1 MTEWKVSEIYEPKA
15 ERDVDNIAAGSSR
28 ELAITQWAEDE
39 RPREKLLAHGAAAL
53 STAELM
59 AILIGSGSQKES
71 AVSLMKRLMN
81 DCQNSLAMLSRMG
94 IAALQQY
101 NGIGEAKAVTILA
114 ACELGRRREK
124 EEKPQPTRLADPR
137 AIYDYLYLRIRDL
150 DVEEAYV
157 VLMNPAFKPL
167 RTVCL
172 SHGGLTETAV
182 DVRVVIREALLAG
195 ATVLA
200 LAHNHPSGNLNP
212 SRGDDAIT
220 RQLQEACSV
229 MRIYFLDHLVLADG
243 GYYSY
248 RDHGKL

>member
-1 MTEWKVSEIYEPKA
+1 MSEWKVSEIYEPKA
-15 ERDVDNIAAGSSR
+15 ERDVDNISVDSPK

-39 RPREKLLAHGAAAL
+39 RPREKLLAHGAEAL
-53 STAELM
+53 TNAELM

-71 AVSLMKRLMN
+71 AVALMKRLMS
-81 DCQNSLAMLSRMG
+81 DCQNSLARLSRMG

-101 NGIGEAKAVTILA
+101 NGIGQAKAVTILA

-124 EEKPQPTRLADPR
+124 EEKPQPTRLTDSR
-137 AIYDYLYLRIRDL
+137 AIYDYLHLRIRDL

-157 VLMNPAFKPL
+157 VLMNPVFKPL
-167 RTVCL
+167 RTVRL

-182 DVRVVIREALLAG
+182 DVRVVMKEALLAG

-220 RQLQEACSV
+220 KQVQDACTM
-229 MRIYFLDHLVLADG
+229 MRIYFLDHLVLTDG
-243 GYYSY
+243 DYYSY